1 VEWMSEPSSIWSEVS
16 QAIPD
21 SRTSAQ
27 NADPVS
33 WDSGAA
39 IPEWFGR
46 RTHELLDLRRVGNRR
61 REKQK

>member
-1 VEWMSEPSSIWSEVS
+1 MSEPSSIWSEIS

-21 SRTSAQ
+21 SRPAQ

-33 WDSGAA
+33 WDSRAA